1 MPASTDKSCGFF
13 LAQFSWENGGLSFK
27 PSNHLLLKPPKST
40 THLVELAMDLMES
53 QTDPRAI
60 YDTKMVVLK
69 RCPQMGFGFFGSV
82 LVLTLFFRP
91 LVCQEPNTDGYF
103 VSDFLQKMGLSS
115 SQGYNFSAPVCSWQG
130 VFCEQENVIG
140 LVASGLGLSGLIPDT
155 TIGKLRNLE
164 LLDLSNNKIT
174 GLPSDLWSLGSL
186 KTLNLSSNQISDNLP
201 SNIGNFGLL
210 QTLDLSSNN
219 FSGTIPEAMNSLLR
233 LQVLMLARNRFESRI
248 PSGILNCHYLVSIDL
263 SSNQLSG
270 TLPYGF
276 GAAFPKLKSF
286 NIAGNGIRGRDS
298 DFLGLKSTT
307 YLNISRN
314 LFQGSVIGVFQ
325 EPLAVID
332 LSQNQFRGHISQVHF
347 NSSFNWSRLVYL
359 DLSENHLSGEFFS
372 NLNDAQNLKHLN
384 LAYNRFSKQA
394 FPEISM
400 ISSLEYLNLSETNLI
415 GRIPAEILE
424 LSSLR
429 TLDLS
434 KNHLSSKI
442 PLLSIKEFQV
452 LDLSYNNLSGDIP
465 VSLLEKL
472 PWMERF
478 NFSYNNLTLCASE
491 FSPGT
496 LETAFI
502 GLLNSCPIAANP
514 DLFRRKSPQHKGLKL
529 ALALAISLVCLLV
542 GLLFLAFGCRRKT
555 RLWAVKQNS
564 YKEEQN
570 ISGPFSFQTDS
581 TTWVAD
587 VKLATLVPVVIFEK
601 PLLNFTFADL
611 LSATSHFDRGT
622 LLAEGRFGPVYRGFL
637 PGGIHVAVKVLVHG
651 STMTD
656 QEAATEL
663 EHLGRIKHP
672 NLVPLT
678 GYCLA
683 GDQRIAIYDYM
694 ENGNLQNLLHD
705 LPLGL
710 QTTEDWSTDTWEEDD
725 NNGIQNVGSEG
736 LLTTWRFRHK
746 IALGTARALA
756 FLHHGCSPPIIHR
769 DVKASSVYLDS
780 NLEPRLSD
788 FGLAKIFGNGLEDEI
803 ARGSP
808 GYVPPEFLQPE
819 TGSPKSPTPKSDV
832 YGFGVI
838 LFELITGK
846 KPVEDEYPDEK
857 EVNLVTW
864 VRDLVRKNEVSRAI
878 DPKIRGTGLETQMEE
893 ALKIGYLCTADLPSK
908 RPSMQQV
915 VGLLKDIEPVTHQ

>member
-1 MPASTDKSCGFF
+1 
-13 LAQFSWENGGLSFK
+13 
-27 PSNHLLLKPPKST
+27 
-40 THLVELAMDLMES
+40 
-53 QTDPRAI
+53 
-60 YDTKMVVLK
+60 
-69 RCPQMGFGFFGSV
+69 MGFGVFTSF
-82 LVLTLFFRP
+82 LVLALFFRP
-91 LVCQEPNTDGYF
+91 FLCQPPNTDGFF

-115 SQGYNFSAPVCSWQG
+115 SKVYNFSAAICSWQG
-130 VFCEQENVIG
+130 VFCEKENVVG
-140 LVASGLGLSGLIPDT
+140 LVASGLGLSGLIPDNS
-155 TIGKLRNLE
+155 IGKLKNLE
-164 LLDLSNNKIT
+164 SLDLSNNKIT
-174 GLPSDLWSLGSL
+174 GLPSDFWSLGSL
-186 KTLNLSSNQISDNLP
+186 KALNLSSNQISESLS

-210 QTLDLSSNN
+210 ESLDLSSNI
-219 FSGTIPEAMNSLLR
+219 FSGIIPEAISSLLS
-233 LQVLMLARNRFESRI
+233 LQVLKLDRNRFESNV
-248 PSGILNCHYLVSIDL
+248 PSGILNLHSLVSIDL

-270 TLPYGF
+270 SLPDGF
-276 GAAFPKLKSF
+276 VAAFPKLKSL
-286 NIAGNGIRGRDS
+286 NLAGNGIRGRDS
-298 DFLGLKSTT
+298 DFTGIKSMT

-314 LFQGSVIGVFQ
+314 LFQGSVISVFQ
-325 EPLAVID
+325 EPLEVID
-332 LSQNQFRGHISQVHF
+332 LSQNQFQGHISRVHF
-347 NSSFNWSRLVYL
+347 NSSFNWSHLVYL
-359 DLSENHLSGEFFS
+359 DLSENHLSGEIFS
-372 NLNDAQNLKHLN
+372 NLHDAHNLKHLN
-384 LAYNRFSKQA
+384 LAYNRFSQQA
-394 FPEISM
+394 FPKISM
-400 ISSLEYLNLSETNLI
+400 LSGLEYLNLSETNLI
-415 GRIPAEILE
+415 GHILTEISE
-424 LSSLR
+424 FASLR

-434 KNHLSSKI
+434 KNHLNGQI
-442 PLLSIKEFQV
+442 PLLSIKKLQV
-452 LDLSYNNLSGDIP
+452 LDVSNNNLSGDIP

-472 PWMERF
+472 PWMEKF

-491 FSPGT
+491 FSPAT
-496 LETAFI
+496 LQTAFI
-502 GLLNSCPIAANP
+502 GSLNSCPIAANP
-514 DLFRRKSPQHKGLKL
+514 DLFRRKSPQHRGLKL
-529 ALALAISLVCLLV
+529 ALALAIALVCLLV

-555 RLWAVKQNS
+555 RMWAVKQNS
-564 YKEEQN
+564 YKEEQI

-587 VKLATLVPVVIFEK
+587 VKLATSVPVVIFEK
-601 PLLNFTFADL
+601 PLLSFTFADL

-656 QEAATEL
+656 QEAAREL

-705 LPLGL
+705 LPLGV

-725 NNGIQNVGSEG
+725 NDGIQNVGSEG

-769 DVKASSVYLDS
+769 DFKASSVYLDS

-788 FGLAKIFGNGLEDEI
+788 FGLAKIFGSGLEDEI
-803 ARGSP
+803 ARGAP
-808 GYVPPEFLQPE
+808 GYVPPEFLQLE
-819 TGSPKSPTPKSDV
+819 SGSQKTPTPKSDV
-832 YGFGVI
+832 FGFGVV

-846 KPVEDEYPDEK
+846 KPVEDDYPDEK
-857 EVNLVTW
+857 EANLVTW
-864 VRDLVRKNEVSRAI
+864 VRALVRKNQGTMAI
-878 DPKIRGTGLETQMEE
+878 DPKIHGTGLETQMEE

-915 VGLLKDIEPVTHQ
+915 VGLLKDIEPVLHQ